1 MKLTTVK
8 NNKKYQCKNFY
19 AKFYVGRELSK
30 DGFKIISLKT
40 TDERL
45 ATKRAKEVWLD
56 FLANKNNVPIL
67 KKKHTVIPNMIC
79 RYFYNKY
86 HLELSERANL
96 KEIND
101 NLVQSTNTRYF
112 TEIDNVIGDLNIKDV
127 KTEHFEKIKM
137 NLITKEKAPKT
148 INNYFTILL

>member
-1 MKLTTVK
+1 MTKITKLIHVENCNTLTLIKRTTVK

-40 TDERL
+40 TDERI

-67 KKKHTVIPNMIC
+67 KKKHTIIPN
-79 RYFYNKY
+79 RSEE
-86 HLELSERANL
+86 HTSEL
-96 KEIND
+96 
-101 NLVQSTNTRYF
+101 QS
-112 TEIDNVIGDLNIKDV
+112 
-127 KTEHFEKIKM
+127 H
-137 NLITKEKAPKT
+137 
-148 INNYFTILL
+148 